1 MRRKKSSIKV
11 KKPIWKTILVFF
23 VFEFVFTAITAPFL
37 VFHGPFKNVTRTVV
51 GAAMTTLSH
60 QYIARLFLSDAEI
73 KQILGGNEIDSTK
86 QQNIGL
92 SKFTNNHDSSIER
105 EDISDGKKFKGYIL
119 IIHDPT
125 RVKVGYSKK
134 LGISGEL
141 TSNIG
146 KDKNAVA
153 AINGGGFTDSSSEN
167 SEWTGTGGK
176 PIGLLMS
183 GGKIIYNDISNS
195 DSKHEIMGITEEG
208 QLIVGYHSMNDI
220 KKLKVMEAISF
231 GPALVINGNGTI
243 KSGDGNWGIAPRTA
257 IGQRKDGSILLLV
270 VDGRQSKSIGAS
282 LKDIQNIMLQY
293 GAINATNLDGGSS
306 STMYY
311 EGEVIN
317 NPCDPLGERSVPS
330 AVYVEQ

>member
-1 MRRKKSSIKV
+1 MREKKSSGKIR
-11 KKPIWKTILVFF
+11 KPIWKIILLFF
-23 VFEFVFTAITAPFL
+23 AFEFVFTVMTAPFL
-37 VFHGPFKNVTRTVV
+37 IFRGPFKNVTRTVV

-60 QYIARLFLSDAEI
+60 QYIAKIFLSDTEI
-73 KQILGGNEIDSTK
+73 KQILGQNEIDSTK
-86 QQNIGL
+86 QQNLGL
-92 SKFTNNHDSSIER
+92 SKFSNNHDSSIER
-105 EDISDGKKFKGYIL
+105 DDISYGKKFKGYML

-134 LGISGEL
+134 LGVAGEL
-141 TSNIG
+141 TSSIA
-146 KDKNAVA
+146 KDRDAVA
-153 AINGGGFTDSSSEN
+153 AVNGGGFTDSSSED

-183 GGKIIYNDISNS
+183 EGKIIYNDISNP

-208 QLIVGYHSMNDI
+208 QLIVGYHSINDI
-220 KKLKVMEAISF
+220 KKLNVKEAISF
-231 GPALVINGNGTI
+231 GPALVINGDGTI

-257 IGQRKDGSILLLV
+257 IGQRKDGAILFLV
-270 VDGRQSKSIGAS
+270 IDGRQSKSIGAS
-282 LKDIQNIMLQY
+282 LKDIQDIMLQY

-311 EGEVIN
+311 EGQVIN